1 MEQYFKKSLFERVMM
16 TGVFVGIFITL
27 ATLFYDLLFVES
39 TGFPLSEIIN
49 IASLIFAVNLLF
61 LVIGPVYY
69 GFLKLTR
76 FGDVLFIVVF
86 ILLTIFL
93 LLMVRGID
101 RTDNVKLNIEFR
113 RLLSGIIIIAGAGA
127 SILLPF
133 LFHNK
138 KFERNVL

>member
-138 KFERNVL
+138 KFEKNVL